1 MEPRYNKR
9 KGGSVDKAEKSAIVE
24 QLRKKIGVIL
34 EPMLFEVERGAIKR
48 FIEAVED
55 DNPLYWDDEYARKTR
70 YGGVIAP
77 PGFFGLPL
85 GDVPGAEINPDM
97 GILVA
102 PLAKNLPGMA
112 AIMESGVGGG
122 CEAEYYQRVRPGDVL
137 LTYYELVDIVEKEGK
152 LGPMVIFIFQ
162 QTFKNKINRLVARV
176 RVTLITY

>member
-1 MEPRYNKR
+1 
-9 KGGSVDKAEKSAIVE
+9 VDKAEKTAIVE

-48 FIEAVED
+48 FVEAVED

-70 YGGVIAP
+70 YGGVVAP

-102 PLAKNLPGMA
+102 PLAQNLPGMA
-112 AIMESGVGGG
+112 DIM
-122 CEAEYYQRVRPGDVL
+122 EAEYYRCVRPGDVL

-152 LGPMVIFIFQ
+152 LGPMVIFVFQ
-162 QTFKNKINRLVARV
+162 QTFKNRINRLVGRV
-176 RVTLITY
+176 RATLITY